1 MAEIIEKIKSR
12 PLFFIYIFL
21 TEISYLMILIDF
33 WFQFSLLFRETEI
46 NWGLIATSF
55 VIYIGFPIFFLTT
68 LIFFVLSFFRHEI
81 KRIRWQILL
90 FFLLHLFSLIAAFCL
105 WFNGR

>member
-1 MAEIIEKIKSR
+1 MAKIIEKIKSR

-33 WFQFSLLFRETEI
+33 WFQFSYFHETTI
-46 NWGLIATSF
+46 CHVTTFLGSH
-55 VIYIGFPIFFLTT
+55 IGFPVFFLSV
-68 LIFFVLSFFRHEI
+68 LIFFILSFFSSEI
-81 KRIRWQILL
+81 KRIRKKIIL
-90 FFLLHLFSLIAAFCL
+90 FFLLHFCLLIAAFCL